1 MQVNRRRLIS
11 VAAAGLGMAA
21 APVVRASEPGISRD
35 RIKLGAFLP
44 LQSGLAAGATQM
56 KDGADA
62 YFRWLNDQG
71 GIHGRK
77 IEWIVENDSYN
88 PQQAVAVARKLID
101 RDGVFAFVSTLGTVT
116 NLAVLPLLAQRKVP
130 IINPAGSNE
139 KLNAPTDRNV
149 FGMLPVGQKIGEHMA
164 NFALER
170 IKAERIAVYFQN
182 DDFGKDQ
189 RDGAVAFLKAAGKTP
204 VAEASYVP
212 SDVDVSAQAI
222 ALRNGNPQVV
232 LMFNITKHGVLLL
245 QEATKLGWKPQFI
258 AMNTMA
264 DPIVA
269 DLAGDSANG
278 LICNI
283 MTAVD
288 VMDNPQVRQ
297 ANEILKKYNPQTRPG
312 YFAYLGFA
320 GAIAF
325 HRAAQA
331 AGPDLTRDKLI
342 LALEGLGKWSPG
354 VVPPLDWSAK
364 NHGGP
369 TSFGYVQWKGKQITV
384 LQSW

>member
-1 MQVNRRRLIS
+1 MLDRRRF
-11 VAAAGLGMAA
+11 VLGSAIALGA
-21 APVVRASEPGISRD
+21 APAARVHAAEPGISQD
-35 RIKLGAFLP
+35 KIKLGAFLP

-116 NLAVLPLLAQRKVP
+116 NLAVLPLLAQRKIP

-149 FGMLPVGQKIGEHMA
+149 FGMLAVGQRIGEHMA
-164 NFALER
+164 GYALQKL
-170 IKAERIAVYFQN
+170 KAERIAVYFQN

-189 RDGAVAFLKAAGKTP
+189 RDGAIAYLKGQGKTP

-232 LMFNITKHGVLLL
+232 LMFNITKHGVLLI
-245 QEATKLGWKPQFI
+245 QEAAKLNWKPQFI

-269 DLAGDSANG
+269 DLAGESADG
-278 LICNI
+278 LIANI

-288 VMDNPQVRQ
+288 VMENAQVRQ

-331 AGPDLTRDKLI
+331 AGPDLTREKLVV
-342 LALEGLGKWSPG
+342 ALEGLGKWSPG

-369 TSFGYVQWKGKQITV
+369 TQFGYVQWKGKQLTV
-384 LQSW
+384 LESW